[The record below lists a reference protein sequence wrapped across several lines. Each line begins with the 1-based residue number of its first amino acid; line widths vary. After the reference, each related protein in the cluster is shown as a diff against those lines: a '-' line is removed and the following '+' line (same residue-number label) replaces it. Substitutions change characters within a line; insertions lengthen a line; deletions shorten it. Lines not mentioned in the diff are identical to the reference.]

1 LRERGWGSPK
11 KNSDEG
17 TYTVVL
23 CIYKYF
29 VVQIYSLL
37 GGEFAQ
43 DSASAFAILMFMQAA
58 SSACAFAYSSKIW
71 LWWQLLI
78 GIAAENISQRR
89 QSKNLKIPA
98 TGICGNCVPR
108 LFSWVW
114 ASNFV
119 GSGSEYRTVSELI
132 C

>member
-1 LRERGWGSPK
+1 
-11 KNSDEG
+11 
-17 TYTVVL
+17 VVL

-29 VVQIYSLL
+29 VDQIYSLL

-78 GIAAENISQRR
+78 GKDLLSI
-89 QSKNLKIPA
+89 
-98 TGICGNCVPR
+98 
-108 LFSWVW
+108 
-114 ASNFV
+114 
-119 GSGSEYRTVSELI
+119 
-132 C
+132 